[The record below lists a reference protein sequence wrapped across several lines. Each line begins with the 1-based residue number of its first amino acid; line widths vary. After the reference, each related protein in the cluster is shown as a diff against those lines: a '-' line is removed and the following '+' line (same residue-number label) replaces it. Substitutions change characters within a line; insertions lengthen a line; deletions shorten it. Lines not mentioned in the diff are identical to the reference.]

1 MIPVPA
7 REAPAP
13 SPLERLA
20 SNQTDP
26 ARPPVPNEPLLAID
40 NIQGNSVAGFNK
52 DFQTLLLLKIVD
64 VPNFKRWLKSLIP
77 FIATA
82 AEVLAFNRLFKAIRS
97 RLGLTQAEFGDLLG
111 ISQKTVSGWE
121 IHGLPR
127 RYTVVVKLLELE
139 KKGKRRRR

>member
-1 MIPVPA
+1 MMIPVPA

-13 SPLERLA
+13 PPLERLA

-26 ARPPVPNEPLLAID
+26 ARPPVPDEPLLAMD
-40 NIQGNSVAGFNK
+40 NIQGNSIAGFNK

-97 RLGLTQAEFGDLLG
+97 RRGESD
-111 ISQKTVSGWE
+111 TVEATWVN
-121 IHGLPR
+121 I
-127 RYTVVVKLLELE
+127 
-139 KKGKRRRR
+139 